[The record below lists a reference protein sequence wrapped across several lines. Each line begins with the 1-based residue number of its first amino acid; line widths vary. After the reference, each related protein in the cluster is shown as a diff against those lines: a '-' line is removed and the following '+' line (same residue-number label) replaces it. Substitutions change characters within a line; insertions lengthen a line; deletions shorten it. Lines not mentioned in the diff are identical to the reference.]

1 MKTDMKL
8 DYIRDPKHKN
18 YKDIKYITKENC
30 DYIVTFYNFA
40 TFLSDKD
47 IMKLYGFNE
56 DSNDIYRVN
65 WIGKVNLSTMAFA
78 IELGYILPGNGY
90 IPTQKEIVEYIE
102 NKLDNIYENGGSV
115 TFYKDPN
122 KDREVLIS
130 WINNDL
136 DDDTKKFINLND
148 WPTNALI
155 NIDNVLRYNYQDHIY
170 TDENIRTFNKR
181 LKPIL
186 TINEN

>member
-18 YKDIKYITKENC
+18 YKDIEYITRENC

-78 IELGYILPGNGY
+78 IELGYVLPGNGY

-115 TFYKDPN
+115 TFYKDPS

-170 TDENIRTFNKR
+170 ADENIRTFNKR